1 MRLSEIISEQQL
13 DERPMGVLGKIGAK
27 AQSFVPGR
35 TGRRAKGKLEVGAMA
50 NEISDKFDLFLG
62 KVGGK
67 EGATP
72 ELVISFLQKNGY
84 PTKGAEAAMKDP
96 TMSQKVGAVAGAVAK
111 GVKDTATA
119 AAGAVKTGV
128 ATAKKS
134 AAAPVA
140 KPATQKA
147 PIPTQTDQAKAKV
160 GGTDLA
166 ASIDRSHMTPIA
178 AGFSGGQLDKI
189 FMAAAK
195 DKIAADEGGIAAPS
209 AGKVAPDDV
218 AKSGAGGFGASFKQA
233 FNKAKTGTDGATD
246 ANTASTAG
254 DQSAAAPNA
263 ASMEIPANIQ
273 KQIND
278 LKPEDKKQL
287 AMMI

>member
-1 MRLSEIISEQQL
+1 MRLNEIISEQQL
-13 DERPMGVLGKIGAK
+13 DERPMGILGKIGTK

-96 TMSQKVGAVAGAVAK
+96 TMAQKVGAAAGAVAK
-111 GVKDTATA
+111 GVKNTATA

-134 AAAPVA
+134 AAAPATPAA
-140 KPATQKA
+140 KPA

-178 AGFSGGQLDKI
+178 EGFSGGQLDKI

-195 DKIAADEGGIAAPS
+195 DKIAADEGGVAAPS

-218 AKSGAGGFGASFKQA
+218 AKPGVGGFGSSFKQA

-246 ANTASTAG
+246 ASTASTAG
-254 DQSAAAPNA
+254 DQPAAAPNT

-273 KQIND
+273 KQID
-278 LKPEDKKQL
+278 GLKPEDKKQL

>member
-96 TMSQKVGAVAGAVAK
+96 TMAQKVGAAAGAVAK
-111 GVKDTATA
+111 GVKNTATA

-134 AAAPVA
+134 AAAPAA
-140 KPATQKA
+140 KTA
-147 PIPTQTDQAKAKV
+147 PIPTQTDQAQAKA
-160 GGTDLA
+160 GNTNLA
-166 ASIDRSHMTPIA
+166 ASIDRSSMTTIA
-178 AGFSGGQLDKI
+178 EGFSGAQLDKI

-209 AGKVAPDDV
+209 AGKVAPAD
-218 AKSGAGGFGASFKQA
+218 AGKPGAGGFASSFKQA
-233 FNKAKTGTDGATD
+233 YNKARTGTDGAAD

-254 DQSAAAPNA
+254 DQPAAAPNT

-273 KQIND
+273 KQID
-278 LKPEDKKQL
+278 SLKPEDKKQL

>member
-50 NEISDKFDLFLG
+50 NEISDKFDVFLG
-62 KVGGK
+62 KVGGP

-72 ELVISFLQKNGY
+72 ELIISFLRKNGY

-96 TMSQKVGAVAGAVAK
+96 TMSQKVGAAAGAVAK

-134 AAAPVA
+134 AAAPAA
-140 KPATQKA
+140 KPA

-178 AGFSGGQLDKI
+178 EGFSGLQLDKI

-195 DKIAADEGGIAAPS
+195 DKIAADEGGVAAPS

-254 DQSAAAPNA
+254 DQPAAAPNA

>member
-1 MRLSEIISEQQL
+1 
-13 DERPMGVLGKIGAK
+13 
-27 AQSFVPGR
+27 
-35 TGRRAKGKLEVGAMA
+35 MA

-178 AGFSGGQLDKI
+178 EGFSGLQLDKI

-195 DKIAADEGGIAAPS
+195 DKIAADEGGVAAPS

>member
-13 DERPMGVLGKIGAK
+13 DERPMGVLGKIGAR
-27 AQSFVPGR
+27 AQRFVPGR

-50 NEISDKFDLFLG
+50 NEISDKFDVFLG
-62 KVGGK
+62 KVGGP
-67 EGATP
+67 EGATS
-72 ELVISFLQKNGY
+72 ELIISFLRKNGY

-96 TMSQKVGAVAGAVAK
+96 TMSQKVGGAAGAVAK

-134 AAAPVA
+134 AAAPAA
-140 KPATQKA
+140 KTA

-178 AGFSGGQLDKI
+178 EGFSGGQLDKI

-195 DKIAADEGGIAAPS
+195 DKIAADEGGIAGS
-209 AGKVAPDDV
+209 GAGKVDPADAGKP
-218 AKSGAGGFGASFKQA
+218 GAGGFASSFKQA
-233 FNKAKTGTDGATD
+233 YNKARTGTDGAAD
-246 ANTASTAG
+246 AHTASTAG
-254 DQSAAAPNA
+254 DQPAAAPNA

-273 KQIND
+273 KQID
-278 LKPEDKKQL
+278 SLKPEDKKQL

>member
-1 MRLSEIISEQQL
+1 MRLEEIIIEQQL

-35 TGRRAKGKLEVGAMA
+35 TGRRAQGKLEVGAMA

-62 KVGGK
+62 KVGGP

-72 ELVISFLQKNGY
+72 ELVISFLKKNGY

-96 TMSQKVGAVAGAVAK
+96 TMAQKAGAAVGAAAQ
-111 GVKDTATA
+111 GVKKAASA
-119 AAGAVKTGV
+119 AAGAATNV
-128 ATAKKS
+128 AQGAKN
-134 AAAPVA
+134 AAAKVAA
-140 KPATQKA
+140 KPAAKTA
-147 PIPTQTDQAKAKV
+147 PIPTQTDQAQAKA
-160 GGTDLA
+160 GNTNLA
-166 ASIDRSHMTPIA
+166 ASVDRSNMTTIA
-178 AGFSGGQLDKI
+178 EGFSGAQLDKI

-209 AGKVAPDDV
+209 AGKVDPADAGKP
-218 AKSGAGGFGASFKQA
+218 GAGGFVSSFKQA
-233 FNKAKTGTDGATD
+233 YNKAKTGTDGATD

-254 DQSAAAPNA
+254 DQPAAQATAAPG
-263 ASMEIPANIQ
+263 EIPAEIQ
-273 KQIND
+273 KQIDQLN
-278 LKPEDKKQL
+278 PADKKQL

>member
-1 MRLSEIISEQQL
+1 MRLNEIISEQQL
-13 DERPMGVLGKIGAK
+13 DERPMGILGKIGTK

-96 TMSQKVGAVAGAVAK
+96 TMAQKVGAAAGAVAK
-111 GVKDTATA
+111 GVKNTATA

-134 AAAPVA
+134 AATPAA
-140 KPATQKA
+140 KPA

-178 AGFSGGQLDKI
+178 EGFSGGQLDKI

-195 DKIAADEGGIAAPS
+195 DKIAADEGGGAAP
-209 AGKVAPDDV
+209 GGGAPGEGGTCPAAADPRRLARGGRCV
-218 AKSGAGGFGASFKQA
+218 RGAGAR
-233 FNKAKTGTDGATD
+233 
-246 ANTASTAG
+246 
-254 DQSAAAPNA
+254 
-263 ASMEIPANIQ
+263 
-273 KQIND
+273 
-278 LKPEDKKQL
+278 
-287 AMMI
+287 

>member
-96 TMSQKVGAVAGAVAK
+96 TMSQKVGAVEGAVAK

-134 AAAPVA
+134 AAAPAA
-140 KPATQKA
+140 KTA

-178 AGFSGGQLDKI
+178 EGFSGGQLDKI

-209 AGKVAPDDV
+209 AGKVDPADAGKP
-218 AKSGAGGFGASFKQA
+218 GAGGFASSFKQA
-233 FNKAKTGTDGATD
+233 YNKARTGTDGAAD

-254 DQSAAAPNA
+254 DQPAAAPNA

-273 KQIND
+273 KQID
-278 LKPEDKKQL
+278 SLKPEDKKQL